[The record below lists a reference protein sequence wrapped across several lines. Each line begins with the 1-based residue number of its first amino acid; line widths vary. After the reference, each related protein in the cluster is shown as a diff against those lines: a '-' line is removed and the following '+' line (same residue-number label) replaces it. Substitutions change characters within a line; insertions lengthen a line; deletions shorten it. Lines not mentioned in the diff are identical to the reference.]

1 MFSDT
6 YKTIVHPSEGI
17 FKDKGSKFIALAFP
31 VNHEEQIKEHLHE
44 LKKKYY
50 DARHHCYAYA
60 LGANRD
66 AWRFNDDG
74 EPSGTAGKPIY
85 GQILSNDITNVLIVV
100 VRYFGGVKLGVR
112 GLINAYRA
120 SASDAIQNSVI
131 EERTIKEVYQITFEY
146 ALLNDVMKIIKD
158 NDLEQIS
165 QNFEL
170 SCELVFAVRKS
181 HSDLIKS
188 VFSGIHNLNISYK
201 HTV

>member
-6 YKTIVHPSEGI
+6 YKTIVHASEGI
-17 FKDKGSKFIALAFP
+17 FKDKGSKFIAFAIP
-31 VNHEEQIKEHLHE
+31 VINEEQVKEHLQE
-44 LKKKYY
+44 IKKKFY

-60 LGANRD
+60 LGPNRD
-66 AWRFNDDG
+66 AWRTNDDG

-85 GQILSNDITNVLIVV
+85 GQILSKDITNVLIVV

-120 SASDAIQNSVI
+120 ASIDALQNSII
-131 EERTIKEVYQITFEY
+131 EERTITEVYAITFEY
-146 ALLNDVMKIIKD
+146 PQLNDVMRIIKD

-170 SCELVFAVRKS
+170 SCELLFSVRKS
-181 HSDLIKS
+181 HADHIKS
-188 VFSGIHNLNISYK
+188 VFSGLEGINISYR
-201 HTV
+201 HTM